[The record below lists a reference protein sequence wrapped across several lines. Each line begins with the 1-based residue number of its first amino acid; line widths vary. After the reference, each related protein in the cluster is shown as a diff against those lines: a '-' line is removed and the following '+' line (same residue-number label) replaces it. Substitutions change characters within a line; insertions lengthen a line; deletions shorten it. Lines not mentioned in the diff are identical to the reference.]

1 MGGPSAPGQHGSQ
14 DRRNTRSTRRE
25 GLGVGGPW
33 LWPSLSHFDLERI
46 IKTKGGAQ
54 FIEGEPETQRR
65 LKLPSF
71 TQLCR
76 CDLWGTVGR
85 SQAWG
90 QSLPLLALCHHPQRY
105 REHINPT
112 LPTLGR
118 GTVDMKGCELYLLA
132 GEQNKAPASYQMSP
146 HSSFPPPG
154 HQICSSALRRSSH
167 QPPSLEV
174 TNLPFLHPYT
184 SLLSTRP
191 INSALNTCPKATS
204 LCLHCQQAG
213 PSRSHLDRVSARAS
227 RLTF

>member
-1 MGGPSAPGQHGSQ
+1 MSCDLRKSFPCPPRARTWLLFPYKVEDRSLSWCLPWGGLSAPGQHGSQ

-33 LWPSLSHFDLERI
+33 LWPSLSHFDPERI

-90 QSLPLLALCHHPQRY
+90 QSLPLLASATTPSD
-105 REHINPT
+105 IGST
-112 LPTLGR
+112 LILP
-118 GTVDMKGCELYLLA
+118 
-132 GEQNKAPASYQMSP
+132 S
-146 HSSFPPPG
+146 
-154 HQICSSALRRSSH
+154 
-167 QPPSLEV
+167 PPSE
-174 TNLPFLHPYT
+174 
-184 SLLSTRP
+184 
-191 INSALNTCPKATS
+191 
-204 LCLHCQQAG
+204 G
-213 PSRSHLDRVSARAS
+213 ARWI
-227 RLTF
+227 